1 MGNTELT
8 HKGEK
13 DNCESS
19 RLETLPALEMRR
31 LAWLVEW
38 KFTTSWSAYFLLDK
52 VFHMEIP
59 IAWLSCNAYHIKK
72 IIDGGPGWRVVKNIL
87 N

>member
-1 MGNTELT
+1 
-8 HKGEK
+8 
-13 DNCESS
+13 
-19 RLETLPALEMRR
+19 MRR

-72 IIDGGPGWRVVKNIL
+72 IIDGGPGWGVVKNIL
-87 N
+87 NCGDLIVILSFRNLTKLFENIR